1 MLGVSSDA
9 DVTRVG
15 CSDCLRLRHPTL
27 SAPEYTEDCPKFLGL
42 GIRSYCPELAA
53 PEEIVCW
60 VHFALD
66 KKLELFGLHGSFLEI
81 YCIFPLDILYCNIKH
96 WSRIMSQKLFF
107 WRMDKI

>member
-42 GIRSYCPELAA
+42 GIRSYCPDLAA

-60 VHFALD
+60 VRRD
-66 KKLELFGLHGSFLEI
+66 EI
-81 YCIFPLDILYCNIKH
+81 C
-96 WSRIMSQKLFF
+96 
-107 WRMDKI
+107 

>member
-27 SAPEYTEDCPKFLGL
+27 LASEYAKDCPKFLRL
-42 GIRSYCPELAA
+42 GIRSYCPDLVA

-60 VHFALD
+60 VNIEIKDLD
-66 KKLELFGLHGSFLEI
+66 LSIIECLEFSI
-81 YCIFPLDILYCNIKH
+81 
-96 WSRIMSQKLFF
+96 
-107 WRMDKI
+107 